1 MIKKNKK
8 AFSII
13 EILVWIVIFLFWIAW
28 VYSIISSTLNI
39 NNYNKN
45 YIIWVNLAREQLEL
59 FRNIR
64 DVNFSKIQTF
74 NIIDPNNSWC
84 DNDWKCIVFEEW
96 KTYKISN
103 DFSWTGFPVKV
114 KEWQKFDTKD
124 SNSLKEYQVCLD
136 EEGLYDYCEGMTN
149 KKKELKIYKFLEV
162 SKVEWY
168 EPSNALKVTSK
179 MVWYSKKY
187 NEFEVSTIFT
197 NYKIY

>member
-64 DVNFSKIQTF
+64 DVNF
-74 NIIDPNNSWC
+74 
-84 DNDWKCIVFEEW
+84 
-96 KTYKISN
+96 
-103 DFSWTGFPVKV
+103 
-114 KEWQKFDTKD
+114 
-124 SNSLKEYQVCLD
+124 
-136 EEGLYDYCEGMTN
+136 
-149 KKKELKIYKFLEV
+149 
-162 SKVEWY
+162 
-168 EPSNALKVTSK
+168 
-179 MVWYSKKY
+179 
-187 NEFEVSTIFT
+187 
-197 NYKIY
+197 